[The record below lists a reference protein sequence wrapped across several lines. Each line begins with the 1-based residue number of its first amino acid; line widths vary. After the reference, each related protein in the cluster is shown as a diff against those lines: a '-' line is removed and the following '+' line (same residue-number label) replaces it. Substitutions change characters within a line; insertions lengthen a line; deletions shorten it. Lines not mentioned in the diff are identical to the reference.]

1 MSKNKKGRDASP
13 FFLLVV
19 MPLLAIAI
27 SSFAIYKGV
36 ENYITTSNYFKV
48 RELTIEG
55 IADARYLG
63 LIKEE
68 ILGTNIFR
76 VDTRKLSE
84 RIRRRFPTFYSVIA
98 TRVLPSRLLIE
109 AKERLPVAVLKR
121 DLYYVF
127 DTEGVALSSFA
138 TLEFL
143 DFPIITGLE
152 SRIPRI
158 KVGIAYPLSVL
169 ERPLYLARILKTAAP
184 DIAASMP
191 HGSAPRVTK
200 IDAGDTN
207 NLSFYLGEDIL
218 VRVGRDDFQQ
228 KVGLLPSILRSLREE
243 LSGVRYIDL
252 RPKEPV
258 IFTKD
263 SGKQKIKL
271 STIIQ

>member
-1 MSKNKKGRDASP
+1 MSKNKKNRDASP
-13 FFLLVV
+13 FLLVV
-19 MPLLAIAI
+19 MPLLAISI

-55 IADARYLG
+55 ITDSRYLD

-76 VDTRKLSE
+76 VDTKKLSE
-84 RIRRRFPTFYSVIA
+84 RIRRKFPTFYSVTA
-98 TRVLPSRLLIE
+98 TRILPSRLLID

-152 SRIPRI
+152 NRIPRI
-158 KVGIAYPLSVL
+158 KVGLAYSVSVL
-169 ERPLYLARILKTAAP
+169 ERPLYLARVLKSAAR
-184 DIAASMP
+184 DIVASMP
-191 HGSAPRVTK
+191 QGSAFKVTK
-200 IDAGDTN
+200 IDAADTN
-207 NLSFYLGEDIL
+207 DLSFYLGEDIQ
-218 VRVGRDDFQQ
+218 VRVGREDFQQ
-228 KVGLLPSILRSLREE
+228 RVGLLASILRSLGPE
-243 LSGVRYIDL
+243 LSSVRYIDL

-263 SGKQKIKL
+263 SGKPKIKVR
-271 STIIQ
+271 IP

>member
-1 MSKNKKGRDASP
+1 MSKNKKGQDTSP
-13 FFLLVV
+13 VFLLVV
-19 MPLLAIAI
+19 MPLLAMAI

-36 ENYITTSNYFKV
+36 ENYITTSNYFRI

-55 IADARYLG
+55 ITDSRYMG

-84 RIRRRFPTFYSVIA
+84 RIRRKFPTFYSVVV
-98 TRVLPSRLLIE
+98 TRILPSRLLVE

-127 DTEGVALSSFA
+127 DTEGVALSSYA

-143 DFPIITGLE
+143 DFPVITGLE
-152 SRIPRI
+152 NKIQRI
-158 KVGIAYPLSVL
+158 KVGVAYPLNVL
-169 ERPLYLARILKTAAP
+169 ERSLYLARVLR
-184 DIAASMP
+184 AASHDIETSVP
-191 HGSAPRVTK
+191 QGSAFKVTK
-200 IDAGDTN
+200 IDAGDAN
-207 NLSFYLGEDIL
+207 NLSFYLGQDIQ

-228 KVGLLPSILRSLREE
+228 KVELLTSILRSLGAE
-243 LSGVRYIDL
+243 LSTVRYIDL

-263 SGKQKIKL
+263 SGSQKIKVRL
-271 STIIQ
+271 Q

>member
-1 MSKNKKGRDASP
+1 MSKNKKARDTSP

-19 MPLLAIAI
+19 MPLLAMAI

-36 ENYITTSNYFKV
+36 QNYITTSNYFKV

-55 IADARYLG
+55 ITDARYLG

-84 RIRRRFPTFYSVIA
+84 RIRRRFLTFYSVIA

-127 DTEGVALSSFA
+127 DTQGVALSSFA
-138 TLEFL
+138 TPEFL

-152 SRIPRI
+152 NRIPRI

-169 ERPLYLARILKTAAP
+169 ERPLYLARILKTAAS

-191 HGSAPRVTK
+191 QGSASRVTK
-200 IDAGDTN
+200 IDAGDIN
-207 NLSFYLGEDIL
+207 NLSFYLGEDIQ

-228 KVGLLPSILRSLREE
+228 RVGLLPSILRSLSAE
-243 LSGVRYIDL
+243 LYSVRYIDL
-252 RPKEPV
+252 RLKEPV
-258 IFTKD
+258 ILTKD

>member
-1 MSKNKKGRDASP
+1 MSRNKKSRDVSP
-13 FFLLVV
+13 FFLLVA

-55 IADARYLG
+55 IADARYFG

-76 VDTRKLSE
+76 VDTGKLSE
-84 RIRRRFPTFYSVIA
+84 RIRRRFPTFYSVVV

-143 DFPIITGLE
+143 DFPVITGLE
-152 SRIPRI
+152 NRIPRI
-158 KVGIAYPLSVL
+158 KVGVAYPLSVL
-169 ERPLYLARILKTAAP
+169 ERPLYLARVLKTAAS
-184 DIAASMP
+184 DIAASMAE
-191 HGSAPRVTK
+191 GNSFKVTK
-200 IDAGDTN
+200 IDAGDIN
-207 NLSFYLGEDIL
+207 NLSFYLGEAIL
-218 VRVGRDDFQQ
+218 VRVGRDDIQQ
-228 KVGLLPSILRSLREE
+228 KVGLLPSILRSLGDE

-258 IFTKD
+258 VLTKD
-263 SGKQKIKL
+263 SGKQKIKAQL
-271 STIIQ
+271 P